1 MTLREHVTEPD
12 ATRFEVIWNA
22 IYGAVFGFVGRRCHP
37 DRVANIVEDTFLTAW
52 RRPEDCPA
60 DPRPWLLAI
69 ARGLLANDRSQ
80 SSLSE
85 CHLGSI
91 VP

>member
-1 MTLREHVTEPD
+1 MTEPD